1 MDSESRNQD
10 SKPTENAP
18 LYLALGICYSGLFV
32 MLVTGA
38 AVAAAAIFGN
48 KMFNAD
54 FSYLLAVSFYLGLV
68 VAALIG
74 VMLNYSEPE
83 ERKVPAVIR
92 GDRRRR

>member
-38 AVAAAAIFGN
+38 AVAAAAMFGN

-74 VMLNYSEPE
+74 VMLSYSEPA
-83 ERKVPAVIR
+83 ERKVPATIR
-92 GDRRRR
+92 RDGQRR

>member
-1 MDSESRNQD
+1 MDSESGNQNP
-10 SKPTENAP
+10 KPAENTL
-18 LYLALGICYSGLFV
+18 LYLALGICYSGLFI

-38 AVAAAAIFGN
+38 AVAAAAVFGN

-74 VMLNYSEPE
+74 VMLSYSEPA
-83 ERKVPAVIR
+83 ERKVPATIR

>member
-1 MDSESRNQD
+1 MDSESDNQ
-10 SKPTENAP
+10 STKPTENTL
-18 LYLALGICYSGLFV
+18 LYLALGICYSGLFI
-32 MLVTGA
+32 MLV
-38 AVAAAAIFGN
+38 AVAAVLAAATFGN

-92 GDRRRR
+92 RDERRR